1 MNSLYD
7 LSIEEDELIVECLQ
21 MEVHRLLRR
30 IRETEVDAELNSWD
44 CEKWCNTDRQKIK
57 AIHALIGRIGY

>member
-21 MEVHRLLRR
+21 MEVRRLLRR
-30 IRETEVDAELNSWD
+30 IRETEADAELNSWD

-57 AIHALIGRIGY
+57 AMRALIGRIGY